1 MSSSSAPKKLRV
13 AVLST
18 VKHAYVPQGV
28 HDHPRFE
35 AVVVADDASEPEWV
49 HERNEGFAR
58 DLGVPYV
65 RDVEKA
71 IADYDVQVAA

>member
-1 MSSSSAPKKLRV
+1 MSPSSISISA
-13 AVLST
+13 
-18 VKHAYVPQGV
+18 VPARPPALE
-28 HDHPRFE
+28 D
-35 AVVVADDASEPEWV
+35 VVVAADASEPEWV